1 MEVTRA
7 LAELAELV
15 KFITH
20 LRLKKDEIRSPNN
33 VIKVVS
39 EIELRDEMHTQHDEQ
54 KHELT
59 HHRSTMGNSQHEVQD
74 LEQFHH
80 TSLWLRIMIGGV
92 FGSASHSLDDHPMS
106 LWLKIIISGNYGLA
120 WHSFF
125 R

>member
-1 MEVTRA
+1 MYVVFVLKQKKNSKIVEVTRA
-7 LAELAELV
+7 LAELSELV

-20 LRLKKDEIRSPNN
+20 LRLKKDEIRIPNK

-39 EIELRDEMHTQHDEQ
+39 EMEVRDEMRTQHDEQ

-80 TSLWLRIMIGGV
+80 TSLWLRIMIGGG
-92 FGSASHSLDDHPMS
+92 FWICFTFS
-106 LWLKIIISGNYGLA
+106 
-120 WHSFF
+120 
-125 R
+125 

>member
-1 MEVTRA
+1 VEVTRA

-20 LRLKKDEIRSPNN
+20 LRLKKDEIRSPNK

-39 EIELRDEMHTQHDEQ
+39 EMELRDEMR
-54 KHELT
+54 T

-80 TSLWLRIMIGGV
+80 TSLWLRIMIGGG
-92 FGSASHSLDDHPMS
+92 FGSALHSLDDHPMS
-106 LWLKIIISGNYGLA
+106 LWLKIIIRGNYGLA

-125 R
+125 

>member
-1 MEVTRA
+1 VEVTRA

-80 TSLWLRIMIGGV
+80 TSLWLRIMIWGG
-92 FGSASHSLDDHPMS
+92 FLDLLHILLM
-106 LWLKIIISGNYGLA
+106 IILGLYG
-120 WHSFF
+120 
-125 R
+125 